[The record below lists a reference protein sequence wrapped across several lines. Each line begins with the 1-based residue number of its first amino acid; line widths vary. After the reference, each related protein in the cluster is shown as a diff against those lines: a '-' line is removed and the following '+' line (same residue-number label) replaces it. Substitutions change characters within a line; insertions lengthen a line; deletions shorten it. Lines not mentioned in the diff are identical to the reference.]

1 MNFPI
6 LSSLILLPII
16 GSLFLLFSKDKNS
29 NTGKYVALFT
39 SFVNFL
45 ISIYL
50 WYQFD
55 PTTSDFQFVEDR
67 EWLKGFINYKVGIDG
82 ISILFIVLTSLI
94 TPLCIISVNNTIK
107 DRLRDFLIAILVMES
122 LMIGVFC
129 SLDLVIFYLFFEAGL
144 IPMFLIIGIW
154 GGTRR
159 VYSAFKFFLYTL
171 LGSVLM
177 LIAIISIYW
186 ISGTTDITQLYELGI
201 DTKYQN
207 LLWLAFFS
215 SFAVKTPMWPVHTW
229 LPDAHVEAP
238 TAGSVLLAAI
248 LLKMA
253 GYGFIRFSLGLFPVA
268 SDLFTPLVYALS
280 LIAIVYTSLVALM
293 QEDMKKLIAYSSVA
307 HMGFVTL
314 GIFTITQQ
322 GIEGSI
328 VQMISHGLVSAALFL
343 CVGVVYDR
351 MHSRL
356 IATYGG
362 LVSVMPKYSILFMLF
377 TLAALGLPGTSGFI
391 GEFLILMGAFKDNFL
406 VAVIASLGVI
416 FGAAY
421 MLWLYRRVVFG
432 EVKNKELLKMPDL
445 DKSEKFIFIFLILL
459 GVTTFCTY
467 FIVKNKCL
475 FIKNIDPKDIIFKK
489 PNNIAILNA
498 PCGNVI
504 IELYPN
510 ISPNAVQRFVTLI
523 RSNAYE
529 NIAFH
534 RVIENKLI
542 QAGDLEFGKKGNLDY
557 GKIGTGKSGLGT
569 IKSEIDNNFN
579 YTKGSVGLA
588 RTFKNDTEDSQFFII
603 LQDEPLFEGEY
614 TPVGK
619 VIYGLEVL
627 KKIKYGRRSEYILRP
642 DFINWF
648 KMLN

>member
-6 LSSLILLPII
+6 LSSLILLPFI
-16 GSLFLLFSKDKNS
+16 GALFLFFSKDKNDES
-29 NTGKYVALFT
+29 SSTFKYVAIFS

-50 WYQFD
+50 WFLFD
-55 PTTSDFQFVEDR
+55 PSTSSFQFIEDKV
-67 EWLKGFINYKVGIDG
+67 WLKGFVNYKVGIDG
-82 ISILFIVLTSLI
+82 ISILFIILTTFI
-94 TPLCIISVNNTIK
+94 TPLCIISVNNTINF
-107 DRLRDFLIAILVMES
+107 RLRDFLIAILIMES
-122 LMIGVFC
+122 VMIGVFC
-129 SLDLVIFYLFFEAGL
+129 SLDLIIFYLFFEAGL

-154 GGTRR
+154 GGARR

-177 LIAIISIYW
+177 LVAIISIYW
-186 ISGTTDITQLYELGI
+186 MSGTTDIIQLYELGI
-201 DTKYQN
+201 DAKYQN

-253 GYGFIRFSLGLFPVA
+253 GYGFIRFSLGLFPIA
-268 SDLFTPLVYALS
+268 SEIFTPLVYSLS
-280 LIAIVYTSLVALM
+280 LIAIIYTSLVALM

-328 VQMISHGLVSAALFL
+328 IQMISHGLVSAALFL
-343 CVGVVYDR
+343 CVGILYDR

-356 IATYGG
+356 IKTYGG
-362 LVSVMPKYSILFMLF
+362 LVSIMPKYSILFMLF
-377 TLAALGLPGTSGFI
+377 TLAALGLPGTSGFV

-432 EVKNKELLKMPDL
+432 NLVNKDLLKISDL
-445 DKSEKFIFIFLILL
+445 NRPEKFILWSLAIP
-459 GVTTFCTY
+459 V
-467 FIVKNKCL
+467 L
-475 FIKNIDPKDIIFKK
+475 FF
-489 PNNIAILNA
+489 
-498 PCGNVI
+498 GF
-504 IELYPN
+504 YP
-510 ISPNAVQRFVTLI
+510 
-523 RSNAYE
+523 
-529 NIAFH
+529 
-534 RVIENKLI
+534 
-542 QAGDLEFGKKGNLDY
+542 
-557 GKIGTGKSGLGT
+557 
-569 IKSEIDNNFN
+569 
-579 YTKGSVGLA
+579 
-588 RTFKNDTEDSQFFII
+588 
-603 LQDEPLFEGEY
+603 EPLIN
-614 TPVGK
+614 T
-619 VIYGLEVL
+619 IEVSVKDL
-627 KKIKYGRRSEYILRP
+627 IETYNLNLNMNMSEVR
-642 DFINWF
+642 N
-648 KMLN
+648 NG

>member
-6 LSSLILLPII
+6 LSSLILLPVI
-16 GSLFLLFSKDKNS
+16 GSLFLLFSKDKNA

-55 PTTSDFQFVEDR
+55 PTTSSFQFVEDR
-67 EWLKGFINYKVGIDG
+67 EWLKGFINYKIGVDG
-82 ISILFIVLTSLI
+82 ISILFVVLTSFI
-94 TPLCIISVNNTIK
+94 TPLCIISVNNSVK
-107 DRLRDFLIAILVMES
+107 YRLRDFLIAILVMES

-201 DTKYQN
+201 DSKYQN

-253 GYGFIRFSLGLFPVA
+253 GYGFIRFSLGLFPIA
-268 SDLFTPLVYALS
+268 SELFTPLVYILS

-328 VQMISHGLVSAALFL
+328 FQMISHGIVSAALFL
-343 CVGVVYDR
+343 CVGVIYDR
-351 MHSRL
+351 MHTRQISD
-356 IATYGG
+356 YGG
-362 LVSVMPKYSILFMLF
+362 VSNVMPNYAIVFMVFIL
-377 TLAALGLPGTSGFI
+377 ASLGLPGTSGFVGEILVLI
-391 GEFLILMGAFKDNFL
+391 GIFKTNYL
-406 VAVIASLGVI
+406 VAFFAATGVVLSACYSLS
-416 FGAAY
+416 
-421 MLWLYRRVVFG
+421 LYRRVSFG
-432 EVKNKELLKMPDL
+432 EITNDKVKALKDMNYSEFITLIPLLIL
-445 DKSEKFIFIFLILL
+445 VVLL
-459 GVTTFCTY
+459 GV
-467 FIVKNKCL
+467 
-475 FIKNIDPKDIIFKK
+475 
-489 PNNIAILNA
+489 
-498 PCGNVI
+498 
-504 IELYPN
+504 YPN
-510 ISPNAVQRFVTLI
+510 IILNTISASVENLVSVYNTKVSTFNNLI
-523 RSNAYE
+523 
-529 NIAFH
+529 
-534 RVIENKLI
+534 VK
-542 QAGDLEFGKKGNLDY
+542 
-557 GKIGTGKSGLGT
+557 
-569 IKSEIDNNFN
+569 
-579 YTKGSVGLA
+579 
-588 RTFKNDTEDSQFFII
+588 
-603 LQDEPLFEGEY
+603 
-614 TPVGK
+614 
-619 VIYGLEVL
+619 
-627 KKIKYGRRSEYILRP
+627 
-642 DFINWF
+642 
-648 KMLN
+648 